1 MQLIQAPWVEQQ
13 GKRVLQCHHRGDRRF
28 SSHHCRVRS
37 FGRVD
42 TIANHYHRAKL
53 FGNGKT
59 PQNALESKDWANL
72 GLAHIGWRLGDWTL
86 PICHEP
92 DSLDWGEQYHIALWL
107 KYVRD
112 HQALI
117 EYAAQFDQFQDEDES
132 IQFSTAH
139 IWQILVSDGP
149 LFLRHRCQPMVQLTK
164 PLPMLEIRA
173 RLDCDIY
180 TGIIA
185 VIIDR
190 HYPQAIAQAFPT
202 AYAKYCQHRDSFTPG
217 KLQLIRILD
226 NPPLFLAHL
235 ALADDAVGAAIALQ
249 DCLTKLHQFATQRH
263 LSVYLPPLPTDAIA
277 TNCPGAILCDWP
289 ENTGVRGSESLGKTM
304 KTMKRQHN

>member
-1 MQLIQAPWVEQQ
+1 MKLIDAPWVEQQ

-37 FGRVD
+37 FGWID
-42 TIANHYHRAKL
+42 SIANHYHRAKL

-59 PQNALESKDWANL
+59 PHNALESKDWANL
-72 GLAHIGWRLGDWTL
+72 GLVHIGWRLGDWTL

-92 DSLDWGEQYHIALWL
+92 NALDWGEQYQIALWL

-117 EYAAQFDQFQDEDES
+117 EYAKQFDEFQDEEES
-132 IQFSTAH
+132 QLLTAH
-139 IWQILVSDGP
+139 IWQTLVSDGP
-149 LFLRHRCQPMVQLTK
+149 LVLRRLCQPLVQLTDH
-164 PLPMLEIRA
+164 PPMLRIRA

-180 TGIIA
+180 TGIIGVA
-185 VIIDR
+185 IDR
-190 HYPQAIAQAFPT
+190 HYPRAIAQAFPS
-202 AYAKYCQHRDSFTPG
+202 AYRKHSQHRDALTPG
-217 KLQLIRILD
+217 KLQLIQILE

-235 ALADDAVGAAIALQ
+235 ALGGAIAFQ
-249 DCLTKLHQFATQRH
+249 ECLSKLHQFATQRH
-263 LSVYLPPLPTDAIA
+263 LTVYLPVLLEDAVSGTMSDAIA

-289 ENTGVRGSESLGKTM
+289 ENTGVSESLGKTM
-304 KTMKRQHN
+304 KTMKR